1 MASVQADGRNGLRP
15 IDPSVTGDHKL
26 SDDEVDIPRD
36 FEPGASKDPIIL
48 SVDSSSDLESQ
59 AYARG
64 DGEIS
69 PRSRSKSTIN
79 EIERS
84 ASEDDVPPAKG
95 PVAAAAAP
103 SESSSE
109 RSAPPSVEDVTELL
123 NAELEAASLDGDNEE
138 EWDPSIWRQQEKHV
152 FVLSDAGKPIYCRHG
167 SEEQMAGLAGVMQ
180 TLVSCVGLS
189 GDQVRYV
196 KAGRLRLAFLLRLPL
211 ILVAAT
217 SLPLSLQQ
225 LQAQLVYMHAQILSV
240 VTATQLER
248 VFSQRCNFDLR
259 RLLAGSERFL
269 DSLCDLMDR
278 DPSFL
283 LGAVRCL
290 PLAPALRD
298 HITQAMLKQCAK
310 HKKLVFG
317 LLVADQQ
324 LVALVGM
331 RKYQL
336 HHLDLHLLLN
346 LVHASESFKTAEAWT
361 PVCLPKF
368 DPSGFL
374 HAHVSYLAEGSPAC
388 LLLLTVDRD
397 LFFPLQECRRKI
409 VERLQRQGC
418 LEALREAAVRGG
430 YSVREAGVP
439 ELYHFVYKS
448 KSGAQLS
455 SPRLE
460 APCSRDPGRLLG
472 QYRLLHHRM
481 YQPACPLK
489 ILFWATG
496 REVLM
501 GWHMAGFELYAAFE
515 PLVSKDT
522 AVRSMSKLL
531 HWIKQEEERLFIM
544 SYATL

>member
-1 MASVQADGRNGLRP
+1 MASVKADVRNGERPP
-15 IDPSVTGDHKL
+15 IDSSLTGEARL
-26 SDDEVDIPRD
+26 IDDEGDIPKD

-59 AYARG
+59 VFAQG
-64 DGEIS
+64 DGGMS

-84 ASEDDVPPAKG
+84 ASEDDVPSVQG
-95 PVAAAAAP
+95 
-103 SESSSE
+103 
-109 RSAPPSVEDVTELL
+109 RPPSDTSVQEVDVPSAEDVTEASTAADLL
-123 NAELEAASLDGDNEE
+123 GPELGALAEDWDNHA
-138 EWDPSIWRQQEKHV
+138 WRQQEKHV

-167 SEEQMAGLAGVMQ
+167 SEEQLAALAGVMQ
-180 TLVSCVGLS
+180 ALVSCIALS

-196 KAGRLRLAFLLRLPL
+196 RAGRLRLAFLLRLPL

-225 LQAQLVYMHAQILSV
+225 LQAQLVYVHAQILSV
-240 VTATQLER
+240 VTASQLER
-248 VFSQRCNFDLR
+248 VFNRRCNFDLR

-298 HITQAMLKQCAK
+298 QITQAMLKHCAK

-317 LLVADQQ
+317 LLVAEQQ

-336 HHLDLHLLLN
+336 HHVDLHLLLN

-409 VERLQRQGC
+409 VE
-418 LEALREAAVRGG
+418 
-430 YSVREAGVP
+430 
-439 ELYHFVYKS
+439 
-448 KSGAQLS
+448 
-455 SPRLE
+455 
-460 APCSRDPGRLLG
+460 
-472 QYRLLHHRM
+472 
-481 YQPACPLK
+481 
-489 ILFWATG
+489 
-496 REVLM
+496 
-501 GWHMAGFELYAAFE
+501 HMAGFELYAAFE

-522 AVRSMSKLL
+522 AVRAMSKLL

>member
-1 MASVQADGRNGLRP
+1 MASVKADVRNGERP
-15 IDPSVTGDHKL
+15 PTDSSLTGEPRL
-26 SDDEVDIPRD
+26 IDDEGDIPKD

-59 AYARG
+59 VFAQG
-64 DGEIS
+64 DGGVS

-84 ASEDDVPPAKG
+84 ASEDDVPSVQG
-95 PVAAAAAP
+95 H
-103 SESSSE
+103 
-109 RSAPPSVEDVTELL
+109 PPSDASVQEVDVPSADDVTEASTAADLL
-123 NAELEAASLDGDNEE
+123 GPELGALAEDWDNHA
-138 EWDPSIWRQQEKHV
+138 WRQQDKHV

-167 SEEQMAGLAGVMQ
+167 SEEQLAALAGVMQ
-180 TLVSCVGLS
+180 ALVSCIALS

-196 KAGRLRLAFLLRLPL
+196 RAGRLRLAFLLRLPL

-225 LQAQLVYMHAQILSV
+225 LQAQLVYVHAQILSV
-240 VTATQLER
+240 VTASQLER
-248 VFSQRCNFDLR
+248 VFNQRCNFDLR

-298 HITQAMLKQCAK
+298 QITQAMLKHCAK

-317 LLVADQQ
+317 LLVAEQQ

-336 HHLDLHLLLN
+336 HHVDLHLLLN

-409 VERLQRQGC
+409 AESLQRKNC
-418 LEALREAAVRGG
+418 LEALREATVSGG
-430 YSVREAGVP
+430 YSAREAGVP
-439 ELYHFVYKS
+439 ELYHFLYKS

-460 APCSRDPGRLLG
+460 PPYSKDPGRLLAL
-472 QYRLLHHRM
+472 YRLLHHRM

-496 REVLM
+496 RETLM

-515 PLVSKDT
+515 PLVSKDI
-522 AVRSMSKLL
+522 AVRAMSKLL

>member
-1 MASVQADGRNGLRP
+1 MASVEAIAGAQ
-15 IDPSVTGDHKL
+15 IDCSLTGEARL
-26 SDDEVDIPRD
+26 SEDVGDIPKD

-48 SVDSSSDLESQ
+48 SVDCSCEFQ
-59 AYARG
+59 G
-64 DGEIS
+64 DGGM
-69 PRSRSKSTIN
+69 SKSTID

-84 ASEDDVPPAKG
+84 ASDVLQGCPLSSDTPIRVVDVSEASTAADLRTPELGALAEDW
-95 PVAAAAAP
+95 
-103 SESSSE
+103 
-109 RSAPPSVEDVTELL
+109 
-123 NAELEAASLDGDNEE
+123 DNHA
-138 EWDPSIWRQQEKHV
+138 WQQQEKHV

-167 SEEQMAGLAGVMQ
+167 SEEQLAALAGVMQ
-180 TLVSCVGLS
+180 ALVSCIGLS

-196 KAGRLRLAFLLRLPL
+196 RAGRLRLAFLLRLPL

-225 LQAQLVYMHAQILSV
+225 LQGQLVYVHAQILSV
-240 VTATQLER
+240 VTASQLER

-298 HITQAMLKQCAK
+298 QITQAMLKHCAK

-317 LLVADQQ
+317 LLVAEQQ

-336 HHLDLHLLLN
+336 HHVDLHLLLN

-409 VERLQRQGC
+409 AESLQRKGS
-418 LEALREAAVRGG
+418 LEALREATISGG

-439 ELYHFVYKS
+439 ELYHFLYKS

-460 APCSRDPGRLLG
+460 PPYSKEPRQLLAL
-472 QYRLLHHRM
+472 YRLLHHRM

-489 ILFWATG
+489 ILFCSTG
-496 REVLM
+496 RETLM

-515 PLVSKDT
+515 PLVSKDL
-522 AVRSMSKLL
+522 AVRAMSKLL

>member
-1 MASVQADGRNGLRP
+1 MASVKADVRNGERP
-15 IDPSVTGDHKL
+15 PTDTSLTGEPRL
-26 SDDEVDIPRD
+26 IDDEGDIPKD

-59 AYARG
+59 VFAQG
-64 DGEIS
+64 DGGVS

-84 ASEDDVPPAKG
+84 ASEDDVPSVQG
-95 PVAAAAAP
+95 H
-103 SESSSE
+103 
-109 RSAPPSVEDVTELL
+109 PPSDTSVQEVDVPSADDVTEASTTADLL
-123 NAELEAASLDGDNEE
+123 GPELGALAEDWDNHA
-138 EWDPSIWRQQEKHV
+138 WRQQDKHV

-167 SEEQMAGLAGVMQ
+167 SEEQLAALAGVMQ
-180 TLVSCVGLS
+180 ALVSCIALS

-196 KAGRLRLAFLLRLPL
+196 RAGRLRLAFLLRLPL

-225 LQAQLVYMHAQILSV
+225 LQAQLVYVHAQILSV
-240 VTATQLER
+240 VTASQLER
-248 VFSQRCNFDLR
+248 VFNQRCNFDLR

-298 HITQAMLKQCAK
+298 QITQAMLKHCAK

-317 LLVADQQ
+317 LLVAEQQ

-336 HHLDLHLLLN
+336 HHVDLHLLLN

-409 VERLQRQGC
+409 AESLQRKNC
-418 LEALREAAVRGG
+418 LEALREATVSGG
-430 YSVREAGVP
+430 YSAREAGVP
-439 ELYHFVYKS
+439 ELYHFLYKS

-460 APCSRDPGRLLG
+460 PPYSKDPGRLLAL
-472 QYRLLHHRM
+472 YRLLHHRM

-496 REVLM
+496 RETLM

-515 PLVSKDT
+515 PLVSKDI
-522 AVRSMSKLL
+522 AVRAMSKLL

>member
-1 MASVQADGRNGLRP
+1 MASVKADVRNGERP
-15 IDPSVTGDHKL
+15 PTDSSLTGEPRL
-26 SDDEVDIPRD
+26 IDDEGDIPKD

-59 AYARG
+59 VFAQG
-64 DGEIS
+64 DGGVS

-84 ASEDDVPPAKG
+84 ASEDDVPSVQG
-95 PVAAAAAP
+95 
-103 SESSSE
+103 
-109 RSAPPSVEDVTELL
+109 RPPSDASVQEVDVPSADDVTEASTAADLL
-123 NAELEAASLDGDNEE
+123 GPELGALAEDWDNHA
-138 EWDPSIWRQQEKHV
+138 WRQQDKHV

-167 SEEQMAGLAGVMQ
+167 SEEQLAALAGVMQ
-180 TLVSCVGLS
+180 ALVSCIALS

-196 KAGRLRLAFLLRLPL
+196 RAGRLRLAFLLRLPL

-225 LQAQLVYMHAQILSV
+225 LQAQLVYVHAQILSV
-240 VTATQLER
+240 VTASQLER
-248 VFSQRCNFDLR
+248 VFNQRCNFDLR

-298 HITQAMLKQCAK
+298 QITQAMLKHCAK

-317 LLVADQQ
+317 LLVAEQQ

-336 HHLDLHLLLN
+336 HHVDLHLLLN

-409 VERLQRQGC
+409 AESLQRKNC
-418 LEALREAAVRGG
+418 LEALREATVSGG
-430 YSVREAGVP
+430 YSAREAGVP
-439 ELYHFVYKS
+439 ELYHFLYKS

-460 APCSRDPGRLLG
+460 PPYSKDPGRLLAL
-472 QYRLLHHRM
+472 YRLLHHRM

-496 REVLM
+496 RETLM

-515 PLVSKDT
+515 PLVSKDI
-522 AVRSMSKLL
+522 AVRAMSKLL

>member
-1 MASVQADGRNGLRP
+1 MASVETVERAQSDSSL
-15 IDPSVTGDHKL
+15 TGEPRL
-26 SDDEVDIPRD
+26 SEDVGDIPKD

-48 SVDSSSDLESQ
+48 SVDCSSE
-59 AYARG
+59 G
-64 DGEIS
+64 DGGM
-69 PRSRSKSTIN
+69 SKSTID

-84 ASEDDVPPAKG
+84 AADVLQGCPLSSDTPTIRAVDVSEASTAADLCPPELGAL
-95 PVAAAAAP
+95 A
-103 SESSSE
+103 
-109 RSAPPSVEDVTELL
+109 EDW
-123 NAELEAASLDGDNEE
+123 DNHA
-138 EWDPSIWRQQEKHV
+138 WRQQEKHV

-167 SEEQMAGLAGVMQ
+167 SEEQLAALAGVMQ
-180 TLVSCVGLS
+180 ALVSCIGLT

-196 KAGRLRLAFLLRLPL
+196 RAGRLRLAFLLRLPL

-225 LQAQLVYMHAQILSV
+225 LQGQLVYVHAQILSV
-240 VTATQLER
+240 VTASQLER

-269 DSLCDLMDR
+269 DSLCDLMDS

-298 HITQAMLKQCAK
+298 QITQAMLKHCAK

-317 LLVADQQ
+317 LLVAEQQ

-336 HHLDLHLLLN
+336 HHVDLHLLLN

-409 VERLQRQGC
+409 AESLQRKGS
-418 LEALREAAVRGG
+418 LEALREATVSGG

-439 ELYHFVYKS
+439 ELYHFLYKS

-460 APCSRDPGRLLG
+460 PPYSQEPQQLLAL
-472 QYRLLHHRM
+472 YRLLHHRM

-489 ILFWATG
+489 ILFCSTG
-496 REVLM
+496 RETLM
-501 GWHMAGFELYAAFE
+501 GW
-515 PLVSKDT
+515 
-522 AVRSMSKLL
+522 VRTLAHVFPVDSADAMLL
-531 HWIKQEEERLFIM
+531 F
-544 SYATL
+544 

>member
-1 MASVQADGRNGLRP
+1 MASVKADVRNGERP
-15 IDPSVTGDHKL
+15 PTDSSLTGEPRL
-26 SDDEVDIPRD
+26 IDDEGDIPKD

-59 AYARG
+59 VFAQG
-64 DGEIS
+64 DGGVS

-84 ASEDDVPPAKG
+84 ASEDDVPSVQG
-95 PVAAAAAP
+95 H
-103 SESSSE
+103 
-109 RSAPPSVEDVTELL
+109 PPSDASVQEVDVPSADDVTEASTAADLL
-123 NAELEAASLDGDNEE
+123 GPELGALSEDWDNHA
-138 EWDPSIWRQQEKHV
+138 WRQQDKHV

-167 SEEQMAGLAGVMQ
+167 SEEQLAALAGVMQ
-180 TLVSCVGLS
+180 ALVSCIALS

-196 KAGRLRLAFLLRLPL
+196 RAGRLRLAFLLRLPL

-225 LQAQLVYMHAQILSV
+225 LQAQLVYVHAQILSV
-240 VTATQLER
+240 VTASQLER
-248 VFSQRCNFDLR
+248 VFNQRCNFDLR

-298 HITQAMLKQCAK
+298 QITQAMLKHCAK

-317 LLVADQQ
+317 LLVAEQQ

-336 HHLDLHLLLN
+336 HHVDLHLLLN

-409 VERLQRQGC
+409 AESLQRKNC
-418 LEALREAAVRGG
+418 LEALREATVSGG
-430 YSVREAGVP
+430 YSAREAGVP
-439 ELYHFVYKS
+439 ELYHFLYKS

-460 APCSRDPGRLLG
+460 PPYSKDPGRLLAL
-472 QYRLLHHRM
+472 YRLLHHRM

-496 REVLM
+496 RETLM

-515 PLVSKDT
+515 PLVSKDI
-522 AVRSMSKLL
+522 AVRAMSKLL

>member
-1 MASVQADGRNGLRP
+1 MASVKADVTNGERPP
-15 IDPSVTGDHKL
+15 IDSSLTGEARL
-26 SDDEVDIPRD
+26 IDDEGDIPKD

-48 SVDSSSDLESQ
+48 SVDSSSDLESHVFAQ
-59 AYARG
+59 G
-64 DGEIS
+64 DGGMS

-84 ASEDDVPPAKG
+84 ASEDDVPSVQG
-95 PVAAAAAP
+95 
-103 SESSSE
+103 
-109 RSAPPSVEDVTELL
+109 RPPSDTSVQEVDVPSAEDVTEASSAADLL
-123 NAELEAASLDGDNEE
+123 GPELGALAEDWDNHA
-138 EWDPSIWRQQEKHV
+138 WRQQEKHV

-167 SEEQMAGLAGVMQ
+167 SEEQLAALAGVMQ
-180 TLVSCVGLS
+180 ALVSCIALS

-196 KAGRLRLAFLLRLPL
+196 RAGRLRLAFLLRLPL

-225 LQAQLVYMHAQILSV
+225 LQAQLVYVHAQILSV
-240 VTATQLER
+240 VTASQLER
-248 VFSQRCNFDLR
+248 VFNRRCNFDLR

-298 HITQAMLKQCAK
+298 QITQAMLKHCAK

-317 LLVADQQ
+317 LLVAEQQ

-336 HHLDLHLLLN
+336 HHVDLHLLLN

-409 VERLQRQGC
+409 AESLQRKNC
-418 LEALREAAVRGG
+418 LEALREATVSGG

-439 ELYHFVYKS
+439 ELYHFLYKS

-460 APCSRDPGRLLG
+460 PPYSKDPGRLLAL
-472 QYRLLHHRM
+472 YRLLHHRM

-496 REVLM
+496 RETLM

-522 AVRSMSKLL
+522 AVRAMSKLL

>member
-1 MASVQADGRNGLRP
+1 MAAAKGDGRNGERQ
-15 IDPSVTGDHKL
+15 IDPSTTGDAKL
-26 SDDEVDIPRD
+26 SDEEGDIPKD

-48 SVDSSSDLESQ
+48 SVDSSSDLENQ
-59 AYARG
+59 VYTQG
-64 DGEIS
+64 DGGMS

-79 EIERS
+79 EIEKS
-84 ASEDDVPPAKG
+84 ASEDDVPSVQGCLSLEA
-95 PVAAAAAP
+95 
-103 SESSSE
+103 SESGVDVQSSDIVAE
-109 RSAPPSVEDVTELL
+109 AKSTADLLGPELG
-123 NAELEAASLDGDNEE
+123 SLTDD
-138 EWDPSIWRQQEKHV
+138 WDSHAWQQQEKHV
-152 FVLSDAGKPIYCRHG
+152 FVLSDAGKPVYCRHG
-167 SEEQMAGLAGVMQ
+167 SEEQLAALAGVMQ
-180 TLVSCVGLS
+180 ALVSCIGLS

-196 KAGRLRLAFLLRLPL
+196 RAGRLRLAFLLRLPL

-225 LQAQLVYMHAQILSV
+225 LQAQLVYVHAQILSV
-240 VTATQLER
+240 VTASQLER

-298 HITQAMLKQCAK
+298 NITQAMLKYCSK

-317 LLVADQQ
+317 LLVAEQQ

-336 HHLDLHLLLN
+336 HHVDLHLLLN

-409 VERLQRQGC
+409 AESLQRKGC
-418 LEALREAAVRGG
+418 LEALQEAAVSGG

-439 ELYHFVYKS
+439 ELYHFLYKS

-460 APCSRDPGRLLG
+460 APCARDPGRLLA

-496 REVLM
+496 RETLM

-522 AVRSMSKLL
+522 AVRAMSKLL